1 MLPCDQFL
9 RIAEL
14 EALRE
19 NFGVAH
25 LAEARQARPD
35 LRRDRIIPVTMPTQD
50 QLGLLPE
57 VFEVRH
63 GRATVDIALSGQCV
77 GGHCPFGLKPMRP
90 TCSAGSMAEVPDI
103 CQYPWGHHIRN
114 TTKGA
119 APYTGSPGDL
129 RAMPS
134 NASSSFSRHA
144 WTES

>member
-1 MLPCDQFL
+1 MLPCDQLL

-19 NFGVAH
+19 NFGVGH
-25 LAEARQARPD
+25 LAKARQARPD

-77 GGHCPFGLKPMRP
+77 GGHCPFGPSRCALHAAPPAWPRCRASV
-90 TCSAGSMAEVPDI
+90 TIRA
-103 CQYPWGHHIRN
+103 GHHIRN
-114 TTKGA
+114 TTQGA
-119 APYTGSPGDL
+119 L
-129 RAMPS
+129 PS
-134 NASSSFSRHA
+134 
-144 WTES
+144 T